1 MAERPTGDGQTG
13 REAERQR
20 GRETKRYVLYHLVR
34 VDFAAVMCIQ
44 QRKDRLAKPQQR
56 QAQPCTYV
64 RDPYHRTGRKYTGH
78 FGYDP

>member
-44 QRKDRLAKPQQR
+44 QRKDRL
-56 QAQPCTYV
+56 
-64 RDPYHRTGRKYTGH
+64 
-78 FGYDP
+78 